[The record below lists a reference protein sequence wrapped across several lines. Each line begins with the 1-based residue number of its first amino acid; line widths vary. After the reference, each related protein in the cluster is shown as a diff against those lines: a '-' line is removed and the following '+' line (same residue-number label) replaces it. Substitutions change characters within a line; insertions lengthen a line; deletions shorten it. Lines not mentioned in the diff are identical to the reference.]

1 MFEEFILGLPVISET
16 EDIHS
21 NLNQVPY
28 ATGCET
34 TQQRCVL
41 EEMNDAD
48 DAFQLNAEHE
58 QAEEADEVQVQVL
71 QDKTE
76 VFPSRRRWPVA
87 LLDTSLLRRSARLE
101 DINKGF
107 NPNGGSDNADSAT
120 TASSAQSSSRHK
132 ESKKKGKAPML
143 DGPAYS
149 GHNIP
154 GSSPAP
160 HLSLANVQSIGTG
173 FCKMQMQPGA
183 VSGEVLLAPINEDID
198 NYLCL
203 ARLDVSLLII
213 LVVTFDSLAAP
224 LFSSSTVLSG

>member
-1 MFEEFILGLPVISET
+1 MQNTSK
-16 EDIHS
+16 
-21 NLNQVPY
+21 
-28 ATGCET
+28 
-34 TQQRCVL
+34 QRRLMKFRFRFCR
-41 EEMNDAD
+41 
-48 DAFQLNAEHE
+48 
-58 QAEEADEVQVQVL
+58 
-71 QDKTE
+71 T
-76 VFPSRRRWPVA
+76 RRRSSPVVVDG
-87 LLDTSLLRRSARLE
+87 LLPFWIPHFFAAVHAWKIST
-101 DINKGF
+101 KGLT
-107 NPNGGSDNADSAT
+107 PMGGSDNADSAT

-183 VSGEVLLAPINEDID
+183 VSGEVLQAPINEDID

-224 LFSSSTVLSG
+224 LFSSSTVLSGRFQGQNRNPSADPPAPSPPASLGATVKVDV